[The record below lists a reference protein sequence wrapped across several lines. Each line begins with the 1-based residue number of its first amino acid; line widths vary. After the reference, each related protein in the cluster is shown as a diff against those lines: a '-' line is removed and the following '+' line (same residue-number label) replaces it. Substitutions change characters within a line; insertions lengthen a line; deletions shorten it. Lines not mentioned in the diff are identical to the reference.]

1 MGIGRRAGRFFSM
14 MTFLILFIAAFGIF
28 TVPAEASEGIL
39 NVADYGACGEDG
51 LSDREP
57 IAAALRD
64 AAGDGGGDVT
74 EVYVPDGIDY
84 IDG

>member
-1 MGIGRRAGRFFSM
+1 MGIGRRAGRFFLM

-28 TVPAEASEGIL
+28 TVPAEASEGVL
-39 NVADYGACGEDG
+39 NVADYGACGEDD

-57 IAAALRD
+57 ITAALRD

-74 EVYVPDGIDY
+74 EVYVPDGIE
-84 IDG
+84 